1 MVDSLKGEEPMIHA
15 KDKRIRRKSLGYRA
29 GRILYENWQLYVML
43 LPAFLIV
50 LLFKY
55 LPMYGIQIAFRSY
68 RIGQSFTE
76 GSFVGLRYFERFF
89 NNMWCGA
96 VIRNTFVL
104 SAVVRVIEWPF
115 PIVMGLLL
123 FNSSSVR
130 IKKFAQTSTY
140 LPHLIS
146 VVVVVSL
153 MQILLNRESGLV
165 NILIRASGGK
175 AVDFFGRADLF
186 FPMYVISELWQGV
199 GFGAIIYLAALSGI
213 DAEISEAALIDGAS
227 KLQKIW
233 YIDIPCIMPTIITML
248 ILRCGRMFQLGPD
261 KILLMQTPL
270 NLSVSEIISTY
281 VYKTG
286 VVEMQYGFSTAVGLL
301 NNVVNFTIMAT
312 VNAIS
317 RRKTGN
323 SIY

>member
-1 MVDSLKGEEPMIHA
+1 MEQTA
-15 KDKRIRRKSLGYRA
+15 KSLHRKKGFKRNA
-29 GRILYENWQLYVML
+29 IKLINENWQLYVML
-43 LPAFLIV
+43 LPAFTAV

-76 GSFVGLRYFERFF
+76 GTFIGLKNFNRFF
-89 NNMWCGA
+89 SNMWCGT
-96 VIRNTFVL
+96 VIRNTFIL
-104 SAVVRVIEWPF
+104 SAIVRVIEWPF
-115 PIVMGLLL
+115 PITLGLML
-123 FNSSSVR
+123 FNSSSQR
-130 IKKFAQTSTY
+130 IKKFTQTATY

-153 MQILLNRESGLV
+153 MQILLNRESGLI
-165 NILIRASGGK
+165 NILIRAGGGK
-175 AVDFFGRADLF
+175 AVDFFGDANLF

-213 DAEISEAALIDGAS
+213 DAEISEAAMIDGAS

-270 NLSVSEIISTY
+270 NLSASEIISTY

-301 NNVVNFTIMAT
+301 NNVVNFVIMAT

>member
-1 MVDSLKGEEPMIHA
+1 MIRVMNQKG
-15 KDKRIRRKSLGYRA
+15 RKKNFVYRVT
-29 GRILYENWQLYVML
+29 RILNENWQLYVML
-43 LPAFLIV
+43 LPAFLAV

-68 RIGQSFTE
+68 RVGQSFTE
-76 GSFVGLRYFERFF
+76 GAFIGLKNFQRFF
-89 NNMWCGA
+89 SNMWCGA

-123 FNSSSVR
+123 FNSSSKR

-153 MQILLNRESGLV
+153 MQILLNRESGLI
-165 NILIRASGGK
+165 NILIRAGGGK
-175 AVDFFGRADLF
+175 AINFFGDTNMF

-301 NNVVNFTIMAT
+301 NNVVNFVIMAT
-312 VNAIS
+312 VNTIS